1 MEKKFSNKPG
11 IRICF
16 VMVFSFVLSFALN
29 IPVHADEEPEKIYY
43 GLKNASTILNNINF
57 TDVRNSATWSK
68 EAICEAAALDIV
80 KGYGNRVFGRTNN
93 VTKEEA
99 IAIIYRAA
107 GREKG
112 CTIGGGGP

>member
-43 GLKNASTILNNINF
+43 GLKNASTILNNIILPMSETLQHGQRRQF
-57 TDVRNSATWSK
+57 ARLRLWILLKAT
-68 EAICEAAALDIV
+68 A
-80 KGYGNRVFGRTNN
+80 T
-93 VTKEEA
+93 
-99 IAIIYRAA
+99 
-107 GREKG
+107 G
-112 CTIGGGGP
+112 CLGAQTM